1 MLKKVTLTT
10 VRDLAVPHFIK
21 PKLVEYTREGI
32 TGFWE
37 CVEIFNSVHILVSK
51 TDSKELLLVKQ
62 VRIPV
67 LANNP
72 GTSGE
77 VIEACAGIIDKYPD
91 LPIEERV
98 KLIAIEEVSEELGY
112 QISEVTPLFQPKSS
126 VGLAGGNQYMFYAE
140 VTDEMFVDQS
150 LEPDEDI
157 EVTAIPFNE
166 AQNFVGSSSNTDA
179 TTLLLLHWWLL
190 NKGEN

>member
-1 MLKKVTLTT
+1 MLQKVTLTT
-10 VRDLAVPHFIK
+10 VRDITVPRFIK
-21 PKLVEYTREGI
+21 PKLVEYTRDGVP
-32 TGFWE
+32 GFWE

-51 TDSKELLLVKQ
+51 TDSKELLLVRQ

-72 GTSGE
+72 DTSGE
-77 VIEACAGIIDKYPD
+77 VIEACAGIVDKYPD
-91 LPIEERV
+91 LPNEERV

-112 QISEVTPLFQPKSS
+112 HISKVTPLFQPKSA

-140 VTDEMFVDQS
+140 VTDEMFVGQD

-157 EVTAIPFNE
+157 EVLTLPFNE
-166 AQNFVGSSSNTDA
+166 VQNFIDSSDNTDA

-190 NKGEN
+190 YKGEN